1 MLEILIGRSQNGA
14 EGRDKVGL
22 GSIRRPVI
30 GLALG
35 GGAARGF
42 AHIGIV
48 RTLIAH
54 GIVPNVVVG
63 TSIGAVV
70 GGAYA
75 AGHLDTLEEW
85 ARSLQPRNIL
95 GYLDIRLNGSG
106 LIGGDKLAAQLEAA
120 IGPTLIEDLPLKFA
134 TVATEVRT
142 GHEIWLTH
150 GRMVEAMR
158 ASYALPGIFSP
169 VLVGDRWL
177 VDGAMVNPVPV
188 SAARA
193 LGAEIVIA
201 ANLSSDVF
209 THSTTIYSHGA
220 PPVAPEVVAEP
231 PPPPKRGFGKLFS
244 AERTMKR
251 EFFGGG
257 GRPGISSVMVDAFNI
272 MQDRI
277 TRARLAGDPPDLLIS
292 PRVGQIGWFDFH
304 RASDLIAFGARAAER
319 AIDSIQE
326 AIHILAPAGRPGP
339 EADSKP
345 GPVADAEAVNRLAPP
360 RSGGLDVV
368 AQRFLLHLVF
378 ADPPLDD
385 VADRDQADNPFVLD
399 HRQMPEF
406 AQRHHFH
413 DRGDRIGRP
422 ATDDLARH
430 HRADRLVEH
439 ASAAIAEHA
448 DDVALRQ
455 DAFDA
460 AFAHHQYG
468 ADFPLPQNLDRSR
481 KLCARLDALD
491 VMSFGIEDCTYRHCR
506 LPEADRALE
515 RARSLFP

>member
-1 MLEILIGRSQNGA
+1 VLDSWMGRGQKGSDDQ
-14 EGRDKVGL
+14 DKVGL

-42 AHIGIV
+42 AHIGII
-48 RTLIAH
+48 RTLVAH
-54 GIVPNVVVG
+54 GIFPNVVVG

-75 AGHLDTLEEW
+75 SGHLDAVEEW
-85 ARSLQPRNIL
+85 ARSLQPRSVFS
-95 GYLDIRLNGSG
+95 YLDIRLNGSG
-106 LIGGDKLAAQLEAA
+106 LIGGAKLAAEIEAA
-120 IGPTLIEDLPLKFA
+120 MGQGLIEDLPMKFA

-150 GRMVEAMR
+150 GPMVDAMR

-177 VDGAMVNPVPV
+177 VDGALVNPVPV

-209 THSTTIYSHGA
+209 THSTTIYSHG
-220 PPVAPEVVAEP
+220 PTSGVSVSVMPEAVPEP
-231 PPPPKRGFGKLFS
+231 EPRKRGIGKFFS

-292 PRVGQIGWFDFH
+292 PRVGKIGWFDFH
-304 RASDLIAFGARAAER
+304 RADELIVHGTKAAER
-319 AIDSIQE
+319 AIESIQE
-326 AIHILAPAGRPGP
+326 AIHILAPPTAS
-339 EADSKP
+339 EA
-345 GPVADAEAVNRLAPP
+345 APP
-360 RSGGLDVV
+360 
-368 AQRFLLHLVF
+368 
-378 ADPPLDD
+378 P
-385 VADRDQADNPFVLD
+385 
-399 HRQMPEF
+399 
-406 AQRHHFH
+406 
-413 DRGDRIGRP
+413 
-422 ATDDLARH
+422 
-430 HRADRLVEH
+430 VET
-439 ASAAIAEHA
+439 AE
-448 DDVALRQ
+448 
-455 DAFDA
+455 
-460 AFAHHQYG
+460 
-468 ADFPLPQNLDRSR
+468 
-481 KLCARLDALD
+481 K
-491 VMSFGIEDCTYRHCR
+491 E
-506 LPEADRALE
+506 
-515 RARSLFP
+515 

>member
-1 MLEILIGRSQNGA
+1 VLNILIGRGQNGPD
-14 EGRDKVGL
+14 GNDKVGL

-42 AHIGIV
+42 AHIGIL

-85 ARSLQPRNIL
+85 ARRLQPRNIL

-106 LIGGDKLAAQLEAA
+106 LIGGDKLAAHLEAA
-120 IGPTLIEDLPLKFA
+120 IGPTRIEDLPLKYA

-150 GRMVEAMR
+150 GGMVDAMR

-177 VDGAMVNPVPV
+177 VDGALVNPVPV

-201 ANLSSDVF
+201 ANVSSDVF

-220 PPVAPEVVAEP
+220 PAVAPEQVAEP
-231 PPPPKRGFGKLFS
+231 APPKRGFGRIFS
-244 AERTMKR
+244 PERTMKR

-304 RASDLIAFGARAAER
+304 RADDLINFGARAAER
-319 AIDSIQE
+319 AIDSIRE
-326 AIHILAPAGRPGP
+326 VIHVLAP
-339 EADSKP
+339 
-345 GPVADAEAVNRLAPP
+345 
-360 RSGGLDVV
+360 
-368 AQRFLLHLVF
+368 
-378 ADPPLDD
+378 
-385 VADRDQADNPFVLD
+385 
-399 HRQMPEF
+399 
-406 AQRHHFH
+406 
-413 DRGDRIGRP
+413 
-422 ATDDLARH
+422 
-430 HRADRLVEH
+430 
-439 ASAAIAEHA
+439 
-448 DDVALRQ
+448 
-455 DAFDA
+455 
-460 AFAHHQYG
+460 G
-468 ADFPLPQNLDRSR
+468 A
-481 KLCARLDALD
+481 
-491 VMSFGIEDCTYRHCR
+491 
-506 LPEADRALE
+506 
-515 RARSLFP
+515 

>member
-1 MLEILIGRSQNGA
+1 MLDSLIGRSKNGSN
-14 EGRDKVGL
+14 GRDKVGL

-85 ARSLQPRNIL
+85 ARGLQPRSVL
-95 GYLDIRLNGSG
+95 SYLDIRLNGSG

-120 IGPTLIEDLPLKFA
+120 IGQTLIEDLPLKFA

-150 GRMVEAMR
+150 GRMVDAMR

-169 VLVGDRWL
+169 VLAGDRWL
-177 VDGAMVNPVPV
+177 VDGALVNPVPV

-209 THSTTIYSHGA
+209 THATTIYSHSA
-220 PPVAPEVVAEP
+220 SMALQEIPPEVA
-231 PPPPKRGFGKLFS
+231 PPKRGLGKFFS
-244 AERTMKR
+244 PERTVKR
-251 EFFGGG
+251 EFFGSG

-304 RASDLIAFGARAAER
+304 RADDLIGHGARAAER
-319 AIDSIQE
+319 AIVSIQE
-326 AIHILAPAGRPGP
+326 AIQILAPG
-339 EADSKP
+339 S
-345 GPVADAEAVNRLAPP
+345 VSV
-360 RSGGLDVV
+360 
-368 AQRFLLHLVF
+368 
-378 ADPPLDD
+378 
-385 VADRDQADNPFVLD
+385 
-399 HRQMPEF
+399 
-406 AQRHHFH
+406 
-413 DRGDRIGRP
+413 
-422 ATDDLARH
+422 
-430 HRADRLVEH
+430 
-439 ASAAIAEHA
+439 SANT
-448 DDVALRQ
+448 
-455 DAFDA
+455 DA
-460 AFAHHQYG
+460 AV
-468 ADFPLPQNLDRSR
+468 DKTP
-481 KLCARLDALD
+481 
-491 VMSFGIEDCTYRHCR
+491 
-506 LPEADRALE
+506 
-515 RARSLFP
+515 

>member
-1 MLEILIGRSQNGA
+1 VLEILIGRGQNGSDD
-14 EGRDKVGL
+14 RDKVGL

-42 AHIGIV
+42 AHIGIL

-75 AGHLDTLEEW
+75 AGQLDTLEEW
-85 ARSLQPRNIL
+85 ARSLQPRNIF

-106 LIGGDKLAAQLEAA
+106 LIGGDKLAAQLETAF
-120 IGPTLIEDLPLKFA
+120 GPTLIEDLPLKFA

-150 GRMVEAMR
+150 GRMIDAMR

-177 VDGAMVNPVPV
+177 VDGALVNPVPV

-220 PPVAPEVVAEP
+220 SAEAAEVVIEP
-231 PPPPKRGFGKLFS
+231 APPKRGFGRLFS

-277 TRARLAGDPPDLLIS
+277 TRARLAGDPPDMLIS

-304 RASDLIAFGARAAER
+304 RAGDLIAFGARAAER

-326 AIHILAPAGRPGP
+326 AIHILAPAAGKPDP
-339 EADSKP
+339 TADK
-345 GPVADAEAVNRLAPP
+345 AP
-360 RSGGLDVV
+360 
-368 AQRFLLHLVF
+368 
-378 ADPPLDD
+378 
-385 VADRDQADNPFVLD
+385 
-399 HRQMPEF
+399 
-406 AQRHHFH
+406 
-413 DRGDRIGRP
+413 
-422 ATDDLARH
+422 
-430 HRADRLVEH
+430 
-439 ASAAIAEHA
+439 
-448 DDVALRQ
+448 
-455 DAFDA
+455 
-460 AFAHHQYG
+460 
-468 ADFPLPQNLDRSR
+468 
-481 KLCARLDALD
+481 
-491 VMSFGIEDCTYRHCR
+491 
-506 LPEADRALE
+506 
-515 RARSLFP
+515 

>member
-1 MLEILIGRSQNGA
+1 MLKSLIGRGVEEQ
-14 EGRDKVGL
+14 DKVGL

-42 AHIGIV
+42 AHIGIL
-48 RTLIAH
+48 RTLLAH
-54 GIVPNVVVG
+54 GIIPNVVVG

-75 AGHLDTLEEW
+75 AGQLDTLEEW
-85 ARSLQPRNIL
+85 ARGLQPRNIL

-106 LIGGDKLAAQLEAA
+106 LIGGDRLASQLEGA

-142 GHEIWLTH
+142 GHEIWLTR
-150 GRMVEAMR
+150 GRMVDAMR

-177 VDGAMVNPVPV
+177 VDGALVNPVPV

-201 ANLSSDVF
+201 ANLSSDIF
-209 THSTTIYSHGA
+209 STTIYSHGPAA
-220 PPVAPEVVAEP
+220 PVPEPEVEP
-231 PPPPKRGFGKLFS
+231 APPKRGFGRLFS

-251 EFFGGG
+251 EFFGSA

-277 TRARLAGDPPDLLIS
+277 TRARLAGDPPDLLIT

-304 RASDLIAFGARAAER
+304 RAEDLIAYGARAAER

-326 AIHILAPAGRPGP
+326 SIHMLAPVPG
-339 EADSKP
+339 EP
-345 GPVADAEAVNRLAPP
+345 GALVDKAP
-360 RSGGLDVV
+360 
-368 AQRFLLHLVF
+368 
-378 ADPPLDD
+378 
-385 VADRDQADNPFVLD
+385 
-399 HRQMPEF
+399 
-406 AQRHHFH
+406 
-413 DRGDRIGRP
+413 
-422 ATDDLARH
+422 
-430 HRADRLVEH
+430 
-439 ASAAIAEHA
+439 
-448 DDVALRQ
+448 
-455 DAFDA
+455 
-460 AFAHHQYG
+460 
-468 ADFPLPQNLDRSR
+468 
-481 KLCARLDALD
+481 
-491 VMSFGIEDCTYRHCR
+491 
-506 LPEADRALE
+506 
-515 RARSLFP
+515 

>member
-1 MLEILIGRSQNGA
+1 VLDNLRWGQKNGSDD
-14 EGRDKVGL
+14 RDKVGL
-22 GSIRRPVI
+22 GTIRRPVI

-42 AHIGIV
+42 AHIGILK
-48 RTLIAH
+48 TLIAH

-85 ARSLQPRNIL
+85 ARHLQPRSVL

-106 LIGGDKLAAQLEAA
+106 LIGGEKLATQLEAA
-120 IGPTLIEDLPLKFA
+120 IGQTLIEDLPLKFA

-177 VDGAMVNPVPV
+177 VDGALVNPVPV

-201 ANLSSDVF
+201 ANVSSDIF

-220 PPVAPEVVAEP
+220 SAAPMRIAVEPVPPR
-231 PPPPKRGFGKLFS
+231 RGLGKFFS
-244 AERTMKR
+244 PERTVKR

-304 RASDLIAFGARAAER
+304 RADDLIGHGVRAAER
-319 AIDSIQE
+319 AIISIQE
-326 AIHILAPAGRPGP
+326 AIH
-339 EADSKP
+339 
-345 GPVADAEAVNRLAPP
+345 VLAPP
-360 RSGGLDVV
+360 S
-368 AQRFLLHLVF
+368 
-378 ADPPLDD
+378 
-385 VADRDQADNPFVLD
+385 
-399 HRQMPEF
+399 E
-406 AQRHHFH
+406 
-413 DRGDRIGRP
+413 
-422 ATDDLARH
+422 
-430 HRADRLVEH
+430 
-439 ASAAIAEHA
+439 
-448 DDVALRQ
+448 
-455 DAFDA
+455 
-460 AFAHHQYG
+460 
-468 ADFPLPQNLDRSR
+468 
-481 KLCARLDALD
+481 
-491 VMSFGIEDCTYRHCR
+491 
-506 LPEADRALE
+506 
-515 RARSLFP
+515 

>member
-1 MLEILIGRSQNGA
+1 VLDILIGRGQNGPN
-14 EGRDKVGL
+14 GRDKVGL

-48 RTLIAH
+48 RTLVAH
-54 GIVPNVVVG
+54 GIVPDVVVG

-85 ARSLQPRNIL
+85 ARSLQRRNIL

-120 IGPTLIEDLPLKFA
+120 IGQVLIEELPLKFA

-150 GRMVEAMR
+150 GRMVDAVR

-177 VDGAMVNPVPV
+177 VDGALVNPVPV

-193 LGAEIVIA
+193 FGAEIVIA

-209 THSTTIYSHGA
+209 THSTTIYAHGPSA
-220 PPVAPEVVAEP
+220 DVPEAVIEPV
-231 PPPPKRGFGKLFS
+231 PPKRGFGKLFS

-304 RASDLIAFGARAAER
+304 CADDLIAYGARAAER

-326 AIHILAPAGRPGP
+326 AIHILAPGAREPG
-339 EADSKP
+339 
-345 GPVADAEAVNRLAPP
+345 
-360 RSGGLDVV
+360 
-368 AQRFLLHLVF
+368 
-378 ADPPLDD
+378 
-385 VADRDQADNPFVLD
+385 
-399 HRQMPEF
+399 
-406 AQRHHFH
+406 
-413 DRGDRIGRP
+413 
-422 ATDDLARH
+422 
-430 HRADRLVEH
+430 
-439 ASAAIAEHA
+439 AAI
-448 DDVALRQ
+448 DK
-455 DAFDA
+455 
-460 AFAHHQYG
+460 
-468 ADFPLPQNLDRSR
+468 LP
-481 KLCARLDALD
+481 
-491 VMSFGIEDCTYRHCR
+491 
-506 LPEADRALE
+506 
-515 RARSLFP
+515 

>member
-1 MLEILIGRSQNGA
+1 MLEILMGGNNNSSEPAGSEPA
-14 EGRDKVGL
+14 DKVGL

-42 AHIGIV
+42 AHIGII

-54 GIVPNVVVG
+54 GIVPHVVVG
-63 TSIGAVV
+63 TSIGGVV

-75 AGHLDTLEEW
+75 AGQLDALEDW
-85 ARSLQPRNIL
+85 ARSLQPRNIFS
-95 GYLDIRLNGSG
+95 YLDIRLNGSG
-106 LIGGDKLAAQLEAA
+106 LIGGAKLAAQLETA
-120 IGPTLIEDLPLKFA
+120 IGKTLIEDLPLKFA

-150 GRMVEAMR
+150 GRIVDAMR

-177 VDGAMVNPVPV
+177 VDGALVNPVPV

-209 THSTTIYSHGA
+209 THSTTIYSYGA
-220 PPVAPEVVAEP
+220 AAHAPEVLIEATP
-231 PPPPKRGFGKLFS
+231 PRRGLGKFFS

-304 RASDLIAFGARAAER
+304 RADDLIAHGTRAAER
-319 AIDSIQE
+319 AIESIQE
-326 AIHILAPAGRPGP
+326 AIGILAPAPV
-339 EADSKP
+339 KP
-345 GPVADAEAVNRLAPP
+345 AVPAPKAAE
-360 RSGGLDVV
+360 S
-368 AQRFLLHLVF
+368 
-378 ADPPLDD
+378 
-385 VADRDQADNPFVLD
+385 
-399 HRQMPEF
+399 
-406 AQRHHFH
+406 
-413 DRGDRIGRP
+413 
-422 ATDDLARH
+422 
-430 HRADRLVEH
+430 
-439 ASAAIAEHA
+439 
-448 DDVALRQ
+448 
-455 DAFDA
+455 
-460 AFAHHQYG
+460 
-468 ADFPLPQNLDRSR
+468 
-481 KLCARLDALD
+481 
-491 VMSFGIEDCTYRHCR
+491 
-506 LPEADRALE
+506 
-515 RARSLFP
+515 

>member
-1 MLEILIGRSQNGA
+1 LLYVLDNLRWGQKNGSDD
-14 EGRDKVGL
+14 RDKVGL
-22 GSIRRPVI
+22 GTIRRPVI

-42 AHIGIV
+42 AHIGILK
-48 RTLIAH
+48 TLIAH

-85 ARSLQPRNIL
+85 ARHLQPRSVL

-106 LIGGDKLAAQLEAA
+106 LIGGEKLATQLEAA
-120 IGPTLIEDLPLKFA
+120 IGQTLIEDLPLKFA

-177 VDGAMVNPVPV
+177 VDGALVNPVPV

-201 ANLSSDVF
+201 ANVSSDIF

-220 PPVAPEVVAEP
+220 SAAPMRIAVEPAPPR
-231 PPPPKRGFGKLFS
+231 RGLGKFFS
-244 AERTMKR
+244 PERTVKR

-304 RASDLIAFGARAAER
+304 RADDLIGHGVRAAER
-319 AIDSIQE
+319 AIISIQE
-326 AIHILAPAGRPGP
+326 AIHVLAPGS
-339 EADSKP
+339 D
-345 GPVADAEAVNRLAPP
+345 VDASVNKAP
-360 RSGGLDVV
+360 
-368 AQRFLLHLVF
+368 
-378 ADPPLDD
+378 
-385 VADRDQADNPFVLD
+385 
-399 HRQMPEF
+399 
-406 AQRHHFH
+406 
-413 DRGDRIGRP
+413 
-422 ATDDLARH
+422 
-430 HRADRLVEH
+430 
-439 ASAAIAEHA
+439 
-448 DDVALRQ
+448 
-455 DAFDA
+455 
-460 AFAHHQYG
+460 
-468 ADFPLPQNLDRSR
+468 
-481 KLCARLDALD
+481 
-491 VMSFGIEDCTYRHCR
+491 
-506 LPEADRALE
+506 
-515 RARSLFP
+515 

>member
-1 MLEILIGRSQNGA
+1 VLDSLIGRGQNGSN
-14 EGRDKVGL
+14 GRDKVGL

-35 GGAARGF
+35 GGAARGL

-48 RTLIAH
+48 RTLVAH

-70 GGAYA
+70 GGAFA

-85 ARSLQPRNIL
+85 ARRLQPRNIL

-120 IGPTLIEDLPLKFA
+120 IGPTLIEDLPVKFA

-150 GRMVEAMR
+150 GRMVDAMR

-177 VDGAMVNPVPV
+177 VDGALVNPVPV

-193 LGAEIVIA
+193 FGAEIVIA
-201 ANLSSDVF
+201 ANLSSDIF
-209 THSTTIYSHGA
+209 AHSTTIYSHGPSA
-220 PPVAPEVVAEP
+220 EVTVAVAPETTIEP
-231 PPPPKRGFGKLFS
+231 AAPKRGLGRLFS
-244 AERTMKR
+244 AERTVKR
-251 EFFGGG
+251 EFFGSG

-304 RASDLIAFGARAAER
+304 RADDLIAHGTRAAER

-326 AIHILAPAGRPGP
+326 AIHILAPAPSGP
-339 EADSKP
+339 
-345 GPVADAEAVNRLAPP
+345 
-360 RSGGLDVV
+360 
-368 AQRFLLHLVF
+368 
-378 ADPPLDD
+378 
-385 VADRDQADNPFVLD
+385 
-399 HRQMPEF
+399 
-406 AQRHHFH
+406 
-413 DRGDRIGRP
+413 
-422 ATDDLARH
+422 T
-430 HRADRLVEH
+430 
-439 ASAAIAEHA
+439 AAIEKM
-448 DDVALRQ
+448 
-455 DAFDA
+455 
-460 AFAHHQYG
+460 
-468 ADFPLPQNLDRSR
+468 P
-481 KLCARLDALD
+481 
-491 VMSFGIEDCTYRHCR
+491 
-506 LPEADRALE
+506 
-515 RARSLFP
+515 

>member
-1 MLEILIGRSQNGA
+1 MGRGQKASD
-14 EGRDKVGL
+14 GRDKVGL
-22 GSIRRPVI
+22 GTIRRPVI

-48 RTLIAH
+48 RTLAAH

-75 AGHLDTLEEW
+75 TGHLDTLEEW
-85 ARSLQPRNIL
+85 ARSLQPRNIIS
-95 GYLDIRLNGSG
+95 YLDIRLNGSG
-106 LIGGDKLAAQLEAA
+106 LIGGTKLAAELEAA
-120 IGPTLIEDLPLKFA
+120 MGKSLIEDLPLKFA
-134 TVATEVRT
+134 SVATEVRT

-150 GRMVEAMR
+150 GPIVDAMR

-169 VLVGDRWL
+169 VMIGDRWL
-177 VDGAMVNPVPV
+177 VDGALVNPVPV

-209 THSTTIYSHGA
+209 THSTTIYAHGPSA
-220 PPVAPEVVAEP
+220 SANAAVLPEPEP
-231 PPPPKRGFGKLFS
+231 EPRKRGIGKFFS

-304 RASDLIAFGARAAER
+304 RADELIAHGARAAER

-326 AIHILAPAGRPGP
+326 AIHILAPPTR
-339 EADSKP
+339 EADK
-345 GPVADAEAVNRLAPP
+345 GIEK
-360 RSGGLDVV
+360 
-368 AQRFLLHLVF
+368 
-378 ADPPLDD
+378 
-385 VADRDQADNPFVLD
+385 
-399 HRQMPEF
+399 
-406 AQRHHFH
+406 
-413 DRGDRIGRP
+413 P
-422 ATDDLARH
+422 AT
-430 HRADRLVEH
+430 E
-439 ASAAIAEHA
+439 
-448 DDVALRQ
+448 
-455 DAFDA
+455 
-460 AFAHHQYG
+460 
-468 ADFPLPQNLDRSR
+468 
-481 KLCARLDALD
+481 
-491 VMSFGIEDCTYRHCR
+491 
-506 LPEADRALE
+506 
-515 RARSLFP
+515 